1 LKTTTDQNSVAG
13 TPADKDFSG
22 RRIAADKLRL
32 LGVRLLSAAG
42 MSHDDATLVSDHVVV
57 NSLMG
62 VDSQGVVRFSQY
74 MSLIESGAIDPAGT
88 PLLVIDDP
96 GMVRIDGRGGHGVPA
111 MVQLAECTAQKA
123 RTAGMATGAL
133 VNCGHT
139 GRIGAYAEMIAR
151 QGCFAVII
159 GGGGH
164 TRGNPKVAPYGGREG
179 IMGTN
184 PYTLALPGGP
194 TGVVVV
200 DFATSISAQG
210 KLLAASK
217 TGEPLPPGTILD
229 RDGRPSIDARD
240 YYAGGV
246 LLPAAGPKGY
256 GLGLIGELLAHGV
269 LGQARALNWLVLAVD
284 LDLLSDD
291 DYVSRIDDY
300 LEWVKGRAPA
310 EGFDEVMIPG
320 EPEQRCRKL
329 REQSGIPVAD
339 EIWQEIVDWTGRMGI
354 VLSDIEENSDSRGAQ
369 VR

>member
-1 LKTTTDQNSVAG
+1 MKTTTDQNSVAG

-22 RRIAADKLRL
+22 RRIAAEKLRL

-42 MSHDDATLVSDHVVV
+42 MSHDDAAMVSEHVVG

-62 VDSQGVVRFSQY
+62 VDSHGVVRFAQY
-74 MSLIESGAIDPAGT
+74 MSLIESGALNPAGT
-88 PLLVIDDP
+88 PLVVIDEP
-96 GMVRIDGRGGHGVPA
+96 TMIRIDGRGGHGVPA

-139 GRIGAYAEMIAR
+139 GLIGAYAETIAR

-184 PYTLALPGGP
+184 PYMLALPGGP

-200 DFATSISAQG
+200 DFATSTSAQG
-210 KLLAASK
+210 KLLPAFK

-284 LDLLSDD
+284 LDLLGDD

-339 EIWQEIVDWTGRMGI
+339 EIWQEIIDWADRMGI
-354 VLSDIEENSDSRGAQ
+354 VLSDIEANSDFHGTQ